1 MKYILAGLIIVFLIQ
16 SCNNKDSN
24 DRSSIVHNEELI
36 RTYFNKAWNEGEVN
50 VLDSILATDY
60 INHTPSTKTGIHDRN
75 ELKTIIVSFRKAFPD
90 LHFSIA
96 DIIATDNR
104 VVARV
109 RMTGTHKDSLFGLP
123 PTGKTVSVNQ
133 INIEQV
139 VDGRIAEHWRV
150 TDELELMK
158 QLGFVQ

>member
-1 MKYILAGLIIVFLIQ
+1 MKHILVGLMTALLIG
-16 SCNNKDSN
+16 SCKSKSTDN
-24 DRSSIVHNEELI
+24 RSVSDNNEELI
-36 RTYFNKAWNEGEVN
+36 KTYFNKAWNEGEVD
-50 VLDSILATDY
+50 VLDSVLSAGY
-60 INHTPSTKTGIHDRN
+60 INHTPSTKNGIHDRN
-75 ELKTIIVSFRKAFPD
+75 ELKSIIQSFRRAFPD
-90 LHFSIA
+90 LHFSIE

-123 PTGKTVSVNQ
+123 PTGRTVSVNQ

-139 VDGRIAEHWRV
+139 ENGRIAEHWRV

-158 QLGFVQ
+158 QLGFVE

>member
-1 MKYILAGLIIVFLIQ
+1 MKFILISLITVLLIG
-16 SCNNKDSN
+16 SCKNNDN
-24 DRSSIVHNEELI
+24 RSVITHNEALI
-36 RTYFNKAWNEGEVN
+36 KTYFNKAWNEGEVN
-50 VLDSILATDY
+50 VLDSILGNDY

-75 ELKTIIVSFRKAFPD
+75 ELKSIIQSFRKAFPD
-90 LHFSIA
+90 LHFSIE
-96 DIIATDNR
+96 DIIATDDR
-104 VVARV
+104 IVARV

-139 VDGRIAEHWRV
+139 ENGRITEHWRV

-158 QLGFVQ
+158 QLGFIQ

>member
-1 MKYILAGLIIVFLIQ
+1 MKHILFGLMTILLIG
-16 SCNNKDSN
+16 SCKSKSSN
-24 DRSSIVHNEELI
+24 DRSVIARNEELI
-36 RTYFNKAWNEGEVN
+36 KTYFNKAWNEGELDI
-50 VLDSILATDY
+50 LDSILSAGY

-75 ELKTIIVSFRKAFPD
+75 ELKTIIRSFREAFPD
-90 LHFSIA
+90 LHFSIE

-123 PTGKTVSVNQ
+123 PTGKAVSVNQ

-139 VDGRIAEHWRV
+139 ENGRITEHWRV

-158 QLGFVQ
+158 QLGFIQ

>member
-1 MKYILAGLIIVFLIQ
+1 MKYFLLGLISTCLIQ
-16 SCNNKDSN
+16 SCQNESN
-24 DRSSIVHNEELI
+24 DDRPFIAHNEELI
-36 RTYFNKAWNEGEVN
+36 KTYFNKAWNAGEVDI
-50 VLDSILATDY
+50 LDSILDNDY
-60 INHTPSTKTGIHDRN
+60 INHTPSTKTGVHDRK
-75 ELKTIIVSFRKAFPD
+75 ELKTIIQSFRKAFPD
-90 LHFSIA
+90 LHFSIE
-96 DIIATDNR
+96 DIIATNNR

-133 INIEQV
+133 INIEQIEN
-139 VDGRIAEHWRV
+139 GRFTEHWRV